1 MESLLQ
7 VLLLSSSVM
16 FTKNSLLH
24 LDITIIQPRKKKKRL
39 QISSLS
45 NDNSNEHPYVLL
57 VMIYYSI
64 PPST

>member
-24 LDITIIQPRKKKKRL
+24 LDITIIQPRKKKKKKKL

-57 VMIYYSI
+57 VMIY
-64 PPST
+64 